1 MATQINGLNGAQ
13 PQAARER
20 GRTDE
25 VAASNVA
32 DNPSSRPESNPSGDR
47 VSLTGAAM
55 RMQQLEQGLESHS
68 GINEERVAE
77 IRQAI
82 ENGTLQID
90 ARRIASTMLDLERA
104 LSNG

>member
-32 DNPSSRPESNPSGDR
+32 DNPTRPESSPSGDR

-90 ARRIASTMLDLERA
+90 ARRIASNMLDLERA

>member
-13 PQAARER
+13 PQATRER

-25 VAASNVA
+25 VAPSNVA
-32 DNPSSRPESNPSGDR
+32 DTTTRPESAQTGDR
-47 VSLTGAAM
+47 VSLTGAAL
-55 RMQQLEQGLESHS
+55 RMHQLEQGLESHS
-68 GINEERVAE
+68 EINEGRVAE

-90 ARRIASTMLDLERA
+90 ARRIATNMLDLERA